1 MASSSSLPVVAI
13 VGRPNVGK
21 STLFNR
27 IIRQRHAIVQKTPGV
42 TRDRI
47 YAEAEWQGRSFILV
61 DTGGMVPGGD
71 LDPFTPAIQRQVEA
85 ALAEA
90 HVIIFVVDGRQGL
103 LPHDMELAQWL
114 HRVGKPVIVA
124 VNKIDHPSHQMA
136 VQEFFS
142 LGLGEPMGI
151 SAEHGSG
158 TGDLLEAVV
167 ARFPPELGLDRQ
179 VALQEEGEEF
189 YLDDDEDY
197 PDEDDGA
204 GEYDDA
210 EEAPTG
216 PIRVAVL
223 GRPNV
228 GKSSLLNR
236 LLGQDR
242 FIVSPVAGTTRD
254 AADVRWHHP
263 AAGDFIFVDTAGLRR
278 RSRVKDAIE
287 YYSSLRALAAL
298 RRADLAVLV
307 LDAQELF
314 TDQDK
319 TIAAEIDRRGRGAII
334 VINKWDLAPEDSDP
348 EEVQEQIYKDAPFFA
363 YAPVLFTSALTGQ
376 GVDRLPALMQ
386 AVAASHRQIIP
397 TAALN
402 RVLGEAMFDN
412 QPPAVKGRR
421 LKIRYATQTRQQP
434 PTFTLFVND
443 PRLAEPT
450 YMRYLER
457 RLREAF
463 DLTGT
468 PIRLRLRSSS

>member
-1 MASSSSLPVVAI
+1 MANASTLPVVAI

-27 IIRQRHAIVQKTPGV
+27 IIQQRHAIVQKTPGV

-47 YAEAEWQGRSFILV
+47 YAEAEWQGRSFLLV
-61 DTGGMVPGGD
+61 DTGGLVPGGE
-71 LDPFTPAIQRQVEA
+71 DPFSSAINRQVEA

-114 HRVGKPVIVA
+114 HRQGKPVIVA
-124 VNKIDHPSHQMA
+124 VNKVDHPSHQDA
-136 VQEFFS
+136 VQEFYS
-142 LGLGEPMGI
+142 LGFGHLLGI

-158 TGDLLEAVV
+158 TGDLLDAVI
-167 ARFPPELGLDRQ
+167 ALFPPGMGEGPEAPEGEAEFHWADDDEDLED
-179 VALQEEGEEF
+179 EEGEEPV
-189 YLDDDEDY
+189 Y
-197 PDEDDGA
+197 DGQEGPA
-204 GEYDDA
+204 
-210 EEAPTG
+210 G

-242 FIVSPVAGTTRD
+242 FIVSPIAGTTRD
-254 AADVRWHHP
+254 AADVRWTHP
-263 AAGDFIFVDTAGLRR
+263 DAGEFVFVDTAGMRR
-278 RSRVKDAIE
+278 RSRIKDSIE
-287 YYSSLRALAAL
+287 YYSTLRALAAL
-298 RRADLAVLV
+298 RRADLALLV
-307 LDAQELF
+307 LDARELF

-334 VINKWDLAPEDSDP
+334 VVNKWDLAPEDADP
-348 EEVQEQIYKDAPFFA
+348 DEVREQIYKDAPFFA
-363 YAPVLFTSALTGQ
+363 YAPVVTTSALTGQ
-376 GVDRLPALMQ
+376 GVDRLPGLMQ
-386 AVAASHRQIIP
+386 AVAAGHRQTIS

-402 RVLGEAMFDN
+402 RVLGEAVFDN

-421 LKIRYATQTRQQP
+421 LKIRYATQTRRQP

-443 PRLAEPT
+443 PRLADPT
-450 YMRYLER
+450 YLRYLER